1 MFLDRLPIFHG
12 LPSLAALLPRIVL
25 TSDFGHA
32 SRELGL
38 SHQRVRQ
45 LVIKLHAQGR
55 VSFGDPDKPFWI
67 MMRAGDKTPLLSRDE
82 EHVLSAIPRE
92 YATDA
97 TKIRLA
103 ARMPEHTVQQVL
115 ERLVASRFVQ
125 WSPIGTHSPRWQNP
139 HPCPGRPTPRL
150 RWTNRKRSTKPKPVL
165 QRRPRVRRLKPA
177 RPTA

>member
-1 MFLDRLPIFHG
+1 MRGSEI
-12 LPSLAALLPRIVL
+12 AE
-25 TSDFGHA
+25 
-32 SRELGL
+32 ELGL

-103 ARMPEHTVQQVL
+103 ARMPERTGQPIP
-115 ERLVASRFVQ
+115 ERLGSDRFLQ
-125 WSPIGTHSPRWQNP
+125 TFRGFESKPSCRINP
-139 HPCPGRPTPRL
+139 
-150 RWTNRKRSTKPKPVL
+150 
-165 QRRPRVRRLKPA
+165 A
-177 RPTA
+177 AF